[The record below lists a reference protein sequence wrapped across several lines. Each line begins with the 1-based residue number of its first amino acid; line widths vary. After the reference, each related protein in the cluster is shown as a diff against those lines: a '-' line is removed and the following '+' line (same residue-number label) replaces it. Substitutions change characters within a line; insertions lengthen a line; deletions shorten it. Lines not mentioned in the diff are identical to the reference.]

1 MGNPLFGIDIAG
13 IVAENIGPG
22 VHEVTLAIK
31 PASGTRDPANLSAG
45 IDRTP
50 EIKTCRGFWEDFT
63 PGQIGD
69 QVLATD
75 RKAVL
80 IGDTVPAGVT
90 LKKGDEITIEGQ
102 TLMFWR
108 WHSRDPAG
116 AVLTAQCRD
125 QRGPDGQ

>member
-1 MGNPLFGIDIAG
+1 MSRLFGVDIAG
-13 IVAENIGPG
+13 IVAKNIGPG
-22 VHEVTLAIK
+22 VHAATLSIK
-31 PASGTRDPANLSAG
+31 PIGGARDPQRLTAG
-45 IDRTP
+45 RPAAPVIYQ
-50 EIKTCRGFWEDFT
+50 CRGFWEDYS

-80 IGDTVPAGVT
+80 IGDTIPAGAD

-108 WHSRDPAG
+108 WQSRDPAG
-116 AVLTAQCRD
+116 AVLVAQCRD